1 MTRWAVRTVKGLVVF
16 VYRPKSFFKLV
27 LIGFILVALPLLV
40 AIVGAILYVN
50 RLVELSQQ
58 TVSYAVEVTEGSRML
73 SEQLVAMERSA
84 RQYQVLR
91 DTALFQVYAETHQK
105 YQQTAERLWKLPLDE
120 YQKNQLKV
128 LIEKEQNIFAVFRAY
143 PRNSG
148 QINKAIPEFASL
160 AELAKSLVS
169 RSSQLI
175 DRETHILRQSAVKA
189 QEALIW
195 QALALVPGATIF
207 AVVFVMLISRPIR
220 QIDLAIRRIGDGD
233 FTSSVAVKGPR
244 DLEYL
249 GEQLNWLR
257 QRLQELEQEKQ
268 KFLRHVS
275 HELKT
280 PLTAIREGTEL
291 LTDGIVGELNSEQ
304 EEIARILELQSRN
317 LQRLIE
323 DLLNFSMMQEKHT
336 SFDINPIQLNRLI
349 EDVVTDHKP
358 VIMAKRIDLAL
369 LSPEILVFGDHE
381 KLRIVIDNL
390 LSNAVKF
397 SPEGGKIIISLQR
410 SVNVAVLDVIDSGPG
425 VDEKEREKV
434 FNAFYQG
441 SAIPDGPVKGSGL
454 GLAIAREYLIAHN
467 GRIEIVDDILQ
478 GAHFRAVIPFN
489 LRD

>member
-1 MTRWAVRTVKGLVVF
+1 MTRCAAHTVKGLQVF

-40 AIVGAILYVN
+40 AIVSAVLYVN

-84 RQYQVLR
+84 RQFQVLG
-91 DTALFQVYAETHQK
+91 DAALFQVYAETHQK
-105 YQQTAERLWKLPLDE
+105 YQQTAKKLWKLPLDE

-128 LIEKEQNIFAVFRAY
+128 LIEKEQRIFAVFGAH

-148 QINKAIPEFASL
+148 QINKVIPEFASL
-160 AELAKSLVS
+160 AELAKALVAK
-169 RSSQLI
+169 SSQLI
-175 DRETHILRQSAVKA
+175 DRETHTLRQSAVKA

-195 QALALVPGATIF
+195 QALALVPSATIF
-207 AVVFVMLISRPIR
+207 AIVFVMLISRPIQ

-233 FTSSVAVKGPR
+233 FTSAVAVKGPR

-291 LTDGIVGELNSEQ
+291 LTEGIVGELNSEQ

-323 DLLNFSMMQEKHT
+323 DLLNFSIMQEKHMF
-336 SFDINPIQLNRLI
+336 FDINPIQLNRLI

-358 VIMAKRIDLAL
+358 VIMAKKIDLAL
-369 LSPEILVFGDHE
+369 LSSEILVFGDHE

-410 SVNVAVLDVIDSGPG
+410 SANVAVLDVIDSGPG
-425 VDEKEREKV
+425 IDEREREKV

-441 SAIPDGPVKGSGL
+441 SAISDGPVKGSGL

-467 GRIEIVDDILQ
+467 GRIEIVDNILQ

>member
-1 MTRWAVRTVKGLVVF
+1 VPSAYEQVGSHWRMIRHAVHTVKGLQVF

-27 LIGFILVALPLLV
+27 LIGFILVALPLIV

-58 TVSYAVEVTEGSRML
+58 TVSYAVEITEGSRML

-84 RQYQVLR
+84 RQFQVLG
-91 DTALFQVYAETHQK
+91 DAALFQVYAETH
-105 YQQTAERLWKLPLDE
+105 LDE

-128 LIEKEQNIFAVFRAY
+128 LLEKEQSIFAVFGAH

-148 QINKAIPEFASL
+148 QVNKAIPEFASL

-169 RSSQLI
+169 KSSRLI
-175 DRETHILRQSAVKA
+175 DRETHTLRQSAVKA

-207 AVVFVMLISRPIR
+207 AVVFVMLISRPIG

-323 DLLNFSMMQEKHT
+323 DLLNFSMMQEKHMF
-336 SFDINPIQLNRLI
+336 FDINPIQLNRLI

-358 VIMAKRIDLAL
+358 IIMAKKIDLAL

-425 VDEKEREKV
+425 IDEKEREKV

-478 GAHFRAVIPFN
+478 GAHFRAMIPFN

>member
-1 MTRWAVRTVKGLVVF
+1 VVF

-84 RQYQVLR
+84 RQFQVLG
-91 DTALFQVYAETHQK
+91 DAALFQVYVETHQK
-105 YQQTAERLWKLPLDE
+105 YQQTAEKLWKLPLDE

-128 LIEKEQNIFAVFRAY
+128 LMEKEQNIFAIFGAY

-169 RSSQLI
+169 KSSQLI
-175 DRETHILRQSAVKA
+175 DRETHVLRQSAVKA

-249 GEQLNWLR
+249 GEQLDWLR

-280 PLTAIREGTEL
+280 PLTAIREGAEL

-336 SFDINPIQLNRLI
+336 FFDINPIQLNKLV

-358 VIMAKRIDLAL
+358 VIMAKKIDLAL

-425 VDEKEREKV
+425 VDEREREKV

-467 GRIEIVDDILQ
+467 GRIEIVDDMLQ

-489 LRD
+489 LKD

>member
-1 MTRWAVRTVKGLVVF
+1 
-16 VYRPKSFFKLV
+16 
-27 LIGFILVALPLLV
+27 
-40 AIVGAILYVN
+40 
-50 RLVELSQQ
+50 
-58 TVSYAVEVTEGSRML
+58 ML

-84 RQYQVLR
+84 RQFQVLG
-91 DTALFQVYAETHQK
+91 DAALFQVYAETHHK
-105 YQQTAERLWKLPLDE
+105 YQQTADKLWKLPLDE

-128 LIEKEQNIFAVFRAY
+128 LIEKEQNIFAVFGSH

-148 QINKAIPEFASL
+148 QINKAIPEFAAL

-169 RSSQLI
+169 KSSQLI

-233 FTSSVAVKGPR
+233 FTSSVTVKGPR

-257 QRLQELEQEKQ
+257 QRLQELEQDKQ

-336 SFDINPIQLNRLI
+336 LFDINPIQLNRLI

-397 SPEGGKIIISLQR
+397 SPERGKIIISLQR
-410 SVNVAVLDVIDSGPG
+410 SANVAVLDVIDSGPG
-425 VDEKEREKV
+425 IDEREREKV